1 MFSPAGSADSN
12 FVIFRF
18 NFICRFFFRPTQ
30 PEFSF
35 FTKSSF
41 SKKIGD
47 VFISEF
53 FFDINK
59 PLIIIFII
67 IYVNKKQF

>member
-1 MFSPAGSADSN
+1 MFFFAGFADSN
-12 FVIFRF
+12 SVIFRF
-18 NFICRFFFRPTQ
+18 NFIYRFFFRPTQ
-30 PEFSF
+30 FKFSF

-41 SKKIGD
+41 SKKVGNVLINK
-47 VFISEF
+47 IF
-53 FFDINK
+53 FGINK